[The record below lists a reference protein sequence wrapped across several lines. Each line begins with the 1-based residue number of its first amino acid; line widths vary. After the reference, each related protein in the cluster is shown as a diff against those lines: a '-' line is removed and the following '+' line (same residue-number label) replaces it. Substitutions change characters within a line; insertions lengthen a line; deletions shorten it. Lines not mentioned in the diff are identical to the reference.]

1 MLETSDIKYIHVKL
15 SKVHAIVVDVKTKRV
30 KTLQC
35 TNISICRDL
44 GILINEKCPG
54 YCEAIVEAKNFA
66 FGRRKP
72 KGEVYEVDSNKL
84 DILPLT
90 VL

>member
-1 MLETSDIKYIHVKL
+1 MHLTI
-15 SKVHAIVVDVKTKRV
+15 
-30 KTLQC
+30 
-35 TNISICRDL
+35 
-44 GILINEKCPG
+44 INEKCPG

-72 KGEVYEVDSNKL
+72 KGEVYEVDYNKL
-84 DILPLT
+84 DTLPLT